1 MPSPNKLRITWV
13 RSAIGCPVRQRAT
26 VRALGLRRLH
36 HTVFHTDTPAIRGM
50 LHAVRHLVQVAEA
63 TEAEVTAAAQ
73 PKLRAPQPIVLRTAA
88 EVGWEP
94 KPARAA
100 AKKEAPAPA
109 PIGPERPGGR
119 HHTAT
124 APAQIEATSAGA
136 LSPEPEAIEPE
147 AAAPKAE
154 PEAAGKAEPEAAAPK
169 VEPEAAAPK
178 ATRTRKAATAKESHG
193 ETGAPAEKPRR
204 ASRAKP
210 KASTEDKV

>member
-1 MPSPNKLRITWV
+1 V

-154 PEAAGKAEPEAAAPK
+154 PEAAAPK